1 LLICSSNSIEPADGT
16 QPGMKEDDGKMSEN
30 SAARPPIGILRW
42 LLHLPVHVFH
52 ARLGFFFG
60 HRFLML
66 VHRGRKS
73 GGIFETP
80 LEVVHYDRDSR
91 EAVVMAGWGSRTQ
104 WLHHVEAG
112 LATEIWIG
120 SSRFLPAVRRLGLD
134 EAQEILGHYEKHSGL
149 PRSLVRRVLSRL
161 LGWRYDGTA
170 EGRRLVVE
178 QLPLIGFRPA

>member
-1 LLICSSNSIEPADGT
+1 MNQKRAP
-16 QPGMKEDDGKMSEN
+16 
-30 SAARPPIGILRW
+30 RPPAGILRW
-42 LLHLPVHVFH
+42 LLHLPVHAFH
-52 ARLGFFFG
+52 ARLGFLFG

-73 GGIFETP
+73 GRIFETP

-104 WLHHVEAG
+104 WLHNAEAG

-120 SSRFLPAVRRLGLD
+120 SSRFVPAVRRLGLD
-134 EAQEILGHYEKHSGL
+134 EAQKVFEHYERHSGL
-149 PRSLVRRVLSRL
+149 PRRLVRRVLSRL
-161 LGWRYDGTA
+161 LGWRYDGSP
-170 EGRRLVVE
+170 EGRRRVVE